1 MVREMIPRQ
10 SWAAREVK
18 LQPMKVS
25 SSSTAPA
32 LPSQELVGAPREDSR
47 ERFEGVCVRFLPL
60 GRVSL
65 GSSVGEICN
74 PSLAA

>member
-1 MVREMIPRQ
+1 MARGMIPRQ
-10 SWAAREVK
+10 SWAAQAGK
-18 LQPMKVS
+18 LQPLKVS
-25 SSSTAPA
+25 SPSTTPA

-47 ERFEGVCVRFLPL
+47 ERFEGLCVRFLPL